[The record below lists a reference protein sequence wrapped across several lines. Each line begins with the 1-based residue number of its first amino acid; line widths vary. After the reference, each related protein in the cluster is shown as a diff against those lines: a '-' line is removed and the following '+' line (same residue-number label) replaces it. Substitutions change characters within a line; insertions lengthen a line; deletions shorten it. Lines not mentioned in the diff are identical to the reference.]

1 MIVGDGYG
9 EFVTRTWLT
18 PRQVKTLVR
27 EGWNERSVLYRP
39 DGNRGKDA
47 TGHTEREYRGW
58 LAPVLREVPEGAS
71 ILDLGCGC
79 GAPASRILAARFR
92 VTGVDISDVQID
104 RARQLVPNAHFQRA
118 DMTTVRFPIESFQG
132 VISLYAIIHIPIRQQ
147 RPLFRRIYRWL
158 APGGVFLTIL
168 GSRRWRGVEKG
179 WLGSESPMFWDHTDA
194 DTYERWLVEAGFMVE
209 ERKFVPEGDG
219 GHELFRLRRPK

>member
-1 MIVGDGYG
+1 M
-9 EFVTRTWLT
+9 RRRWLT
-18 PRQVKTLVR
+18 PRQVKAMVR
-27 EGWNERSVLYRP
+27 EGWNERSILYRP
-39 DGNRGKDA
+39 DGNRRKDA
-47 TGHTEREYRGW
+47 TGHTEREYRAW

-71 ILDLGCGC
+71 VLDLGCGC
-79 GAPASRILAARFR
+79 GVPASRILVTRFR
-92 VTGVDISDVQID
+92 VTGVDISDVQIE
-104 RARQLVPNAHFQRA
+104 RARQLVPNAHFLRA
-118 DMTTVRFPIESFQG
+118 DMTTVRFPTESFQG
-132 VISLYAIIHIPIRQQ
+132 VISLYAIIHVPIRQQ

-194 DTYERWLVEAGFMVE
+194 DTYERWLVETGFMIE